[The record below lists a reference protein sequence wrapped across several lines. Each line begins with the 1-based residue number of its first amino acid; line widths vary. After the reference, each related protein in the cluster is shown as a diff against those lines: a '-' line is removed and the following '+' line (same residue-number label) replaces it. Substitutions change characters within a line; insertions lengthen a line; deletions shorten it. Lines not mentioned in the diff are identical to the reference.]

1 MKVITRFAPSPT
13 GFLHVG
19 GVRTALFSY
28 AFAKKNNGDF
38 LLRIE
43 DTDIDRSSK
52 DAVRAIL
59 DGMHWLGLEHD
70 GEIKY
75 QTERLDLYKKYL
87 NQLLENGNAYYC
99 YTSKEELEKMR
110 EMQIKDGSK
119 PRYDGRW
126 RPEEGKTLPKIPK
139 DIMPVIRF
147 KNPLSGD
154 VRWFD
159 LVKGEINVSNE
170 ELDDFII
177 ARADG
182 TPTYNFCVVIDDW
195 DMAISHVIRGD
206 DHINNTPKQ
215 INLLNALKAPL
226 PNYAHL
232 SMIHGPDGQKLSKR
246 HGSVNVMQY
255 KEEGYLPEA
264 LNNYLSRL
272 GWSHGDDEKFSMDDF
287 CKWFDFEHVTSS
299 SAQFDKAKLD
309 WLNGEYIKSI
319 DLKKLTEIIIEKFN
333 EKNVIFDNKDLIY
346 KAVNLYQDREVN
358 INQFCDNISFF
369 ISKPDPDKD
378 LVSKFINTESK
389 KNIKALI
396 QELEKLNWEEA
407 EINECIKSYIKN
419 NNLKFPEIA
428 MPLRVKIA
436 GNTNTP
442 NIGSIIYI
450 LGMDEVKRR
459 VSDCL

>member
-52 DAVRAIL
+52 DAVRVIL
-59 DGMHWLGLEHD
+59 YGMQWLGLEHD

-87 NQLLENGNAYYC
+87 MQLLENGNAYYC

-232 SMIHGPDGQKLSKR
+232 SMIHGP
-246 HGSVNVMQY
+246 
-255 KEEGYLPEA
+255 
-264 LNNYLSRL
+264 
-272 GWSHGDDEKFSMDDF
+272 
-287 CKWFDFEHVTSS
+287 
-299 SAQFDKAKLD
+299 
-309 WLNGEYIKSI
+309 
-319 DLKKLTEIIIEKFN
+319 
-333 EKNVIFDNKDLIY
+333 
-346 KAVNLYQDREVN
+346 
-358 INQFCDNISFF
+358 
-369 ISKPDPDKD
+369 
-378 LVSKFINTESK
+378 
-389 KNIKALI
+389 
-396 QELEKLNWEEA
+396 
-407 EINECIKSYIKN
+407 
-419 NNLKFPEIA
+419 
-428 MPLRVKIA
+428 
-436 GNTNTP
+436 
-442 NIGSIIYI
+442 
-450 LGMDEVKRR
+450 
-459 VSDCL
+459 

>member
-43 DTDIDRSSK
+43 DTDIERSSK
-52 DAVRAIL
+52 DAVKAIL
-59 DGMHWLGLEHD
+59 DGMQWLGLEHD
-70 GEIKY
+70 GKIKY
-75 QTERLDLYKKYL
+75 QTERLYLYKKYL
-87 NQLLENGNAYYC
+87 KQLLENGNAYYC
-99 YTSKEELEKMR
+99 YASKEELEKMR
-110 EMQIKDGSK
+110 EVQIKNGSK

-177 ARADG
+177 ARSDG

-195 DMAISHVIRGD
+195 DMAITHVIRGD

-255 KEEGYLPEA
+255 QEEGYLPEA

-287 CKWFDFEHVTSS
+287 CKWFNFEHVTSS

-309 WLNGEYIKSI
+309 WLNGEYIKSM
-319 DLKKLTEIIIEKFN
+319 DLKKLSEIIIEKLN
-333 EKNVIFDNKDLIY
+333 EKNVTIDNRDLIY
-346 KAVNLYQDREVN
+346 KAENLYQDREVN
-358 INQFCDNISFF
+358 INQFCDNISYF
-369 ISKPDPDKD
+369 IRNPDPDKD
-378 LVSKFINTESK
+378 LVSKYINTESK
-389 KNIKALI
+389 KNIKTLI

-407 EINECIKSYIKN
+407 EINQCIKSFVKD

-428 MPLRVKIA
+428 MPLSVKIA

-442 NIGSIIYI
+442 NIGSIIFI
-450 LGMDEVKRR
+450 LGMNEVKKR
-459 VSDCL
+459 VNDCL

>member
-43 DTDIDRSSK
+43 DTDIERSSK
-52 DAVRAIL
+52 DAVKAIL
-59 DGMHWLGLEHD
+59 DGMQWLGLGHD

-75 QTERLDLYKKYL
+75 QTKRLDLYKKYL
-87 NQLLENGNAYYC
+87 KQLLENGNAYYC
-99 YTSKEELEKMR
+99 YASKEELEKMR
-110 EMQIKDGSK
+110 EAQIKDGSK

-177 ARADG
+177 ARSDG

-255 KEEGYLPEA
+255 QEEGYLPEA

-299 SAQFDKAKLD
+299 SAQFDKAKLE
-309 WLNGEYIKSI
+309 WLNGEYIKSM
-319 DLKKLTEIIIEKFN
+319 DLKKLSEIIIEKFN
-333 EKNVIFDNKDLIY
+333 EKNVIADNKDLIY

-358 INQFCDNISFF
+358 INQFCDNISYF
-369 ISKPDPDKD
+369 ISKPDPDKG

-407 EINECIKSYIKN
+407 EINECIKSYVKN

-442 NIGSIIYI
+442 NIGSIIFI

-459 VSDCL
+459 VNDCL